1 MSLWLV
7 LLLTVAALALIMVL
21 SSFYFSWL
29 MQKLL
34 YNNVEDIDYIRVHSL
49 PPDRWQKRF
58 LMKARKAGKIDPAAQ
73 KRQTRKNLRKLDRL
87 IRFAETTRYMED
99 EQVRKE
105 VLLVLRLVKR
115 EWSDTLTD

>member
-1 MSLWLV
+1 MNLWLV
-7 LLLTVAALALIMVL
+7 LLLTIAALALIMVL

-29 MQKLL
+29 MQRLL

-58 LMKARKAGKIDPAAQ
+58 LMKARKAGKIDPKAQ
-73 KRQTRKNLRKLDRL
+73 NRQTRKNLRKLDKL
-87 IRFAETTRYMED
+87 IRFAETTRYMES
-99 EQVRKE
+99 EEVRKE
-105 VLLVLRLVKR
+105 VLLVLKLVKR

>member
-1 MSLWLV
+1 MGTLRLSGPGGP
-7 LLLTVAALALIMVL
+7 ALA
-21 SSFYFSWL
+21 
-29 MQKLL
+29 
-34 YNNVEDIDYIRVHSL
+34 ETGL
-49 PPDRWQKRF
+49 PLPRSHPRTRRSHPGGPLKD
-58 LMKARKAGKIDPAAQ
+58 KAGKIDPKDQ